1 MVGTLLPKLYDIH
14 KAHVR
19 EVIHQ
24 EEFINLVMDEST
36 DVAHNRIIN
45 LCVATSKGAFYW
57 ETRDSGSNA
66 QTAEFLTNWLV
77 ERVDALMGGDWSRIN
92 SISTDTCNTMRAVWQ
107 NLRCLPSRKHIF
119 CIPCDSHGLQL
130 LIKDILSI
138 SPYDRLV
145 EKAETIASWFH
156 RSHLQLKILQ
166 DHQEPKRAFILS
178 VITRW
183 GTQSAMVAAVLDNR
197 RPLKAYL
204 DDPRAE
210 CAPDVRSI
218 IEDTAFWAVLEDL
231 GALLHG
237 ISKRQK
243 ASEGEQA
250 HVGMVRKRWDEIRL
264 HLESSLRFGLF
275 KTNQQAAA
283 RILPAFDRRRNVQSV
298 ALHTVAFFLDSANFA
313 AHLSVEE
320 NNIVD
325 EFLTEYG
332 NDQARHQYIDYRSQ
346 SGQSSSIALL
356 IGPGLLF
363 AGNFTRQNRVWLHA
377 SDAVAFWRGMKPFA
391 PQLSSLCLRLFHALA
406 NSVPSERAFSSRNL
420 VHSVLRNRLGAERA
434 DQLCFVHINRRILQR
449 YVILFLQALALANI
463 KLALP
468 QRPVVCTR
476 CPHASSMSWKRRF

>member
-1 MVGTLLPKLYDIH
+1 MTSTLLPRLYEIH

-19 EVIHQ
+19 EVIRQ

-57 ETRDSGSNA
+57 ETQDSGSHA

-77 ERVDALMGGDWSRIN
+77 ERVDALMGVDWSRIN

-107 NLRCLPSRKHIF
+107 NLRRLPSRKHIF

-145 EKAETIASWFH
+145 EKAESIASWFH
-156 RSHLQLKILQ
+156 RSTLQLHILQ

-183 GTQSAMVAAVLDNR
+183 GTQSAMISAVLDNKQSLR
-197 RPLKAYL
+197 AYL
-204 DDPRAE
+204 EDPRAE

-231 GALLHG
+231 GALIDG

-243 ASEGEQA
+243 ASEAEKA
-250 HVGMVRKRWDEIRL
+250 HVGTVRKRWDEIRL

-275 KTNQQAAA
+275 KANPQAAA
-283 RILPAFDRRRNVQSV
+283 QILPTFDRRRKVQSV

-313 AHLSVEE
+313 VHPSVEE

-325 EFLTEYG
+325 EFLTDYG
-332 NDQARHQYIDYRSQ
+332 DDQARQEYIDYRSQ
-346 SGQSSSIALL
+346 SGQCSSFLL
-356 IGPGLLF
+356 LPDLCLLF
-363 AGNFTRQNRVWLHA
+363 AGDFIRDNRVWMHA
-377 SDAVAFWRGMKPFA
+377 HNPVAFWRGMKPFA

-420 VHSVLRNRLGAERA
+420 VHSRLRNRLGPERA
-434 DQLCFVHINRRILQR
+434 DKLCFVHINRRILHR
-449 YVILFLQALALANI
+449 
-463 KLALP
+463 
-468 QRPVVCTR
+468 
-476 CPHASSMSWKRRF
+476 